1 MPYVTVGQKNGS
13 SNGLYEE
20 ARLRRTSR
28 FLQPERDLMKREHT
42 TPVIAVRKMPL
53 IWTAGI
59 AAVVATAAALF
70 ASSSAHAV
78 STKARTDSAK
88 PTIVLVHGAWA
99 DGSSFSP
106 VTKRLQADGY
116 TVDVPANPLRGL
128 ASDSASIA
136 AFLSTISGP
145 IVLVGHSY
153 GGAVITN
160 AALGNGQVKALV
172 YVDAFIPE
180 KGDTLIGLT
189 EKGSCFAAPPPDVFN
204 FVPIPGAPDGVA
216 DTYVKPNLFPGC
228 FANGLP
234 PRLGAELA
242 AAQRPLASNAL
253 SEPSGEPAFD
263 SGIPAWDVV
272 GMNDHVITPHSQLA
286 MAANAHAK
294 VTEIDAPHLS
304 MLAEPDAVTNVIEQ
318 AAKATS

>member
-1 MPYVTVGQKNGS
+1 MLVAHTEG
-13 SNGLYEE
+13 E
-20 ARLRRTSR
+20 A
-28 FLQPERDLMKREHT
+28 MKR
-42 TPVIAVRKMPL
+42 VIP
-53 IWTAGI
+53 I
-59 AAVVATAAALF
+59 AFAAAALAAVAAVAGAGTA
-70 ASSSAHAV
+70 ASKTQ
-78 STKARTDSAK
+78 STAK

-99 DGSSFSP
+99 DGSSWSP
-106 VTKRLQADGY
+106 VTKRLQDDGY

-160 AALGNGQVKALV
+160 AALGNSQVKALV
-172 YVDAFIPE
+172 YVDAFIPA

-189 EKGSCFAAPPPDVFN
+189 EKPSCFAAPPPDVFN

-216 DTYVKPNLFPGC
+216 DAYVKPNLFPGC
-228 FANGLP
+228 FANGLSA
-234 PRLGAELA
+234 RKGAELA
-242 AAQRPLASNAL
+242 AAQRPLATNAL
-253 SEPSGEPAFD
+253 SEPSGEPAYD
-263 SGIPAWDVV
+263 SGIPAWDVI
-272 GMNDHVITPHSQLA
+272 GTADHVITPKSQLA

-304 MLAEPDAVTNVIEQ
+304 MLAKPEAVTKVIEQ
-318 AAKATS
+318 AAAATS